1 MYVEIMWYSKNKKPQ
16 SCEYIYILLINIGY
30 QNINNSDKAMFF
42 YRHGK
47 EIQDDIGQEPSGYFQ
62 KGRGSSE
69 LGVGS
74 CDDDEYPIGHVTSKP
89 RGKWE
94 GYCVTQAFKQNIYI
108 LYVCSTNYKS
118 EHGVKRFLPK
128 IIFPQPEI

>member
-1 MYVEIMWYSKNKKPQ
+1 MLKACGIVKIKNLRAV
-16 SCEYIYILLINIGY
+16 SIYILLINIGY

-94 GYCVTQAFKQNIYI
+94 GYCVTQAFKQIYI
-108 LYVCSTNYKS
+108 YIY
-118 EHGVKRFLPK
+118 
-128 IIFPQPEI
+128 IICMLNQL